1 MKTSGVVGSRVLL
14 RLKKVT
20 ATSNSKQ
27 TTHSQS
33 KPPSPEY
40 SGTCRS
46 KTKKGLDGRR
56 NKRSGIVLYVLQTA
70 FCRKL

>member
-1 MKTSGVVGSRVLL
+1 MGSRVLL
-14 RLKKVT
+14 RLRKVT

-40 SGTCRS
+40 SGTYRS
-46 KTKKGLDGRR
+46 KIKKGLDRRR
-56 NKRSGIVLYVLQTA
+56 NKRGDIVLYVLQTA
-70 FCRKL
+70 FCRKLQENV